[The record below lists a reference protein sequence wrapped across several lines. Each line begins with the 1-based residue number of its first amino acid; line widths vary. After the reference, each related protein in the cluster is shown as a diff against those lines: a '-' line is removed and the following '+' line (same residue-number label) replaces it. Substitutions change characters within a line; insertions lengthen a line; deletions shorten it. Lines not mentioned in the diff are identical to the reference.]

1 MAARLREAPSRQ
13 WRFGASSTLRGIYV
27 IRYFLF
33 AGGLA
38 ILGALIQRSTSGEE
52 HAVIGLLLG
61 FAAGLFVFRGQLSA
75 LRWPELLLTQ
85 EGVYVLNRK
94 KATALSWEAI
104 EEVAHREGT
113 IAIRVRGRQTSPP
126 GEIGLQARHYGTSSE
141 ALGRA
146 ISQLAAEPQLRSVLP
161 TVDQLKRA
169 GAIPATLSNAPAA
182 DSDRG

>member
-1 MAARLREAPSRQ
+1 MAARLRTHARQ

-38 ILGALIQRSTSGEE
+38 ILGALIQRSASGEG
-52 HAVIGLLLG
+52 HSVLGLLLG
-61 FAAGLFVFRGQLSA
+61 LAAGLFVFRGQLSA

-85 EGVYVLNRK
+85 EGVYLVNRK
-94 KATALSWEAI
+94 KPAGLPWEAI
-104 EEVAHREGT
+104 DEVAHRNGT
-113 IAIRVRGRQTSPP
+113 IAIRMRGSPTNP
-126 GEIGLQARHYGTSSE
+126 PAEIELQARQYGTSSE
-141 ALGRA
+141 VLAKA

-169 GAIPATLSNAPAA
+169 GAVPATVSSAPAA
-182 DSDRG
+182 YTDRG